1 MDEKG
6 SSLCLGAYILVG
18 VWEDHKTRAR
28 EKQSRVSEGGGWRA
42 MPGLP
47 SGKFSLSSLL
57 DPGEKERPHQ
67 HPREGNS
74 RQQGY
79 HAEAKR
85 WDQGCERRDGAKA
98 QSGWKGR
105 GGVQGQATA
114 AIIIF
119 TPGSRSH
126 RAAPCSPSDS
136 YVEKGA

>member
-1 MDEKG
+1 
-6 SSLCLGAYILVG
+6 
-18 VWEDHKTRAR
+18 
-28 EKQSRVSEGGGWRA
+28 

-47 SGKFSLSSLL
+47 SGKFSLSSVL

-105 GGVQGQATA
+105 GRSTGPGHSSHHHSRQDPGPTGQHHALLLTA
-114 AIIIF
+114 MW
-119 TPGSRSH
+119 RKEH
-126 RAAPCSPSDS
+126 RASETGSQRPIRRPVQSSGRQKMSLVTVGVGRHED
-136 YVEKGA
+136 V

>member
-28 EKQSRVSEGGGWRA
+28 EKQSRVSGGGGWRA

-57 DPGEKERPHQ
+57 DPGEKDRPHQ

>member
-1 MDEKG
+1 
-6 SSLCLGAYILVG
+6 
-18 VWEDHKTRAR
+18 
-28 EKQSRVSEGGGWRA
+28 

-105 GGVQGQATA
+105 GGVQDQVTV
-114 AIIIF
+114 AIIIHARIQVP
-119 TPGSRSH
+119 PGSTVLAQ
-126 RAAPCSPSDS
+126 AALISPDLSPL
-136 YVEKGA
+136 